1 MSRSASEIEREV
13 EATRA
18 SVEETV
24 EALKEKMTLGQMVD
38 EAAGYFRT
46 SGGPQIFS
54 NLGNQVRENPLP
66 LALVGFGLVWLM
78 SGRRLPQIPPVYPY
92 ARGGGRREGYGA
104 YDYRLMAEEDEAV
117 YAGASHPDYAEH
129 SVGFEETWLEDETER
144 SRSGNGMRRRLHDTR
159 DKAAGAASGVI
170 GAASRLASGIGS
182 AASAIGSAAASA
194 ASGARSGAG
203 AAVRGGSTAYRG
215 ASRLGAGAVEGA
227 AHYGSGMY
235 RGASRLGAG
244 AYSGATRF
252 GSGAYSGASRL
263 GSSAYSGASRFG
275 SSAYSGASRFG
286 SSAYSGASRLGYR
299 TRDTFAD
306 VLEREPLALGAFGLA
321 IGAALGAL
329 LPRTATE
336 DRLMGE
342 WRDELLEDAE
352 AYGREQ
358 YERGRR
364 VAEEA
369 YRAAW
374 QQVDSQGLSP
384 DKLKEK
390 VGELAR
396 AAIER
401 AREGAEQVYQTAWEE
416 AEAQGL
422 APSSF
427 GERSGTSETG
437 GSEQFGQGDAERS
450 YQSSSAGSASASVS
464 SASRKGGS
472 AQGKKKGQDANPTV

>member
-1 MSRSASEIEREV
+1 MNRSASEIEREV

-46 SGGPQIFS
+46 SGGPQMFS
-54 NLGNQVRENPLP
+54 NLGHQVRENPLP
-66 LALVGFGLVWLM
+66 LALVGLGLVWLM
-78 SGRRLPQIPPVYPY
+78 SGRRQPQFPTYPY
-92 ARGGGRREGYGA
+92 ARAGGRREGYA
-104 YDYRLMAEEDEAV
+104 PYDYRLMAEEDEAV

-129 SVGFEETWLEDETER
+129 SLGFEETWSEDETER

-182 AASAIGSAAASA
+182 AASALGSAAASA

>member
-1 MSRSASEIEREV
+1 MNRSASEIEREV

-46 SGGPQIFS
+46 SGGPQMFS
-54 NLGNQVRENPLP
+54 NLGSQVRENPLP
-66 LALVGFGLVWLM
+66 LALVGLGLVWLM
-78 SGRRLPQIPPVYPY
+78 SGRRQPQFPTYPY
-92 ARGGGRREGYGA
+92 ARAGGRREGYAA

-129 SVGFEETWLEDETER
+129 SLGFEETWSEDETER

-182 AASAIGSAAASA
+182 AASALGSAAASA

-203 AAVRGGSTAYRG
+203 AAVRGGSAAYRG
-215 ASRLGAGAVEGA
+215 ASRFGAGAVEGA

-244 AYSGATRF
+244 AYSGAARF
-252 GSGAYSGASRL
+252 GGG
-263 GSSAYSGASRFG
+263 AYSGASRFG
-275 SSAYSGASRFG
+275 SSAY
-286 SSAYSGASRLGYR
+286 YGASRLGYR

-374 QQVDSQGLSP
+374 QEVESQGLSP
-384 DKLKEK
+384 DQLKEK
-390 VGELAR
+390 VRELAR
-396 AAIER
+396 AGIER
-401 AREGAEQVYQTAWEE
+401 AREGAEHVYRTAREE

-422 APSSF
+422 ASSSF
-427 GERSGTSETG
+427 GERSGASG
-437 GSEQFGQGDAERS
+437 MGSSGQFGQGVEQQS
-450 YQSSSAGSASASVS
+450 YQSSSAGEFGSTGSAGSGSTA
-464 SASRKGGS
+464 ASRDTSRKSGS

>member
-1 MSRSASEIEREV
+1 MNRSAREIEREV

-46 SGGPQIFS
+46 SGGPQMFS
-54 NLGNQVRENPLP
+54 NLGHQVRENPLP
-66 LALVGFGLVWLM
+66 LALVGLGLVWLM
-78 SGRRLPQIPPVYPY
+78 SGRRQPQIPPTYPY
-92 ARGGGRREGYGA
+92 AGAGRRREGYTA

-117 YAGASHPDYAEH
+117 YAGASHPDYTEH
-129 SVGFEETWLEDETER
+129 SMGFDETFSDDETDR

-182 AASAIGSAAASA
+182 AASALGSAAASA

-203 AAVRGGSTAYRG
+203 AAVRGGSAAYRG
-215 ASRLGAGAVEGA
+215 ASRLGAGAAEGA
-227 AHYGSGMY
+227 AHYSAGMY
-235 RGASRLGAG
+235 RGASRLGSG
-244 AYSGATRF
+244 AYSGAARF
-252 GSGAYSGASRL
+252 GGGAYSGASRV
-263 GSSAYSGASRFG
+263 GSSAY
-275 SSAYSGASRFG
+275 Y
-286 SSAYSGASRLGYR
+286 GASRLGYR

-374 QQVDSQGLSP
+374 QEVDSQGLSP

-396 AAIER
+396 AAMER
-401 AREGAEQVYQTAWEE
+401 AREGAEHVYQTAREE

-427 GERSGTSETG
+427 GERSGTSGTG
-437 GSEQFGQGDAERS
+437 SSGQFGQSTEERS
-450 YQSSSAGSASASVS
+450 YQTSSAGEFGSTSPASGSGATAASGD
-464 SASRKGGS
+464 AARKGGS

>member
-1 MSRSASEIEREV
+1 MNRSASEIEREV

-46 SGGPQIFS
+46 GGGPQIFS
-54 NLGNQVRENPLP
+54 NLGHQVRENPLP
-66 LALVGFGLVWLM
+66 LALVGLGLVWLM
-78 SGRRLPQIPPVYPY
+78 SGRRLPQIPATYPY
-92 ARGGGRREGYGA
+92 ARAGKRREGYGA

-129 SVGFEETWLEDETER
+129 SIGFEETWSEDEIER

-170 GAASRLASGIGS
+170 GAASRVASGIGS

-203 AAVRGGSTAYRG
+203 AAMRGGSTAYRG

-252 GSGAYSGASRL
+252 GSGAYSGASRF

-286 SSAYSGASRLGYR
+286 SR

-401 AREGAEQVYQTAWEE
+401 AREGAEQVYQTAREE

-422 APSSF
+422 ASF
-427 GERSGTSETG
+427 ERSGTSGTG
-437 GSEQFGQGDAERS
+437 SSGQFEQERS
-450 YQSSSAGSASASVS
+450 SAGEFGSAGSASGSG
-464 SASRKGGS
+464 ASRKGGS
-472 AQGKKKGQDANPTV
+472 GQGKKKGQDANPTV